1 MRAIQPFAVLV
12 EVLVEVAGFLR
23 GVDEDIGLAHRGPR
37 QVVGAEAGAVAL
49 GAPVARQR
57 QADIAELEQL
67 GHQARVR
74 VCRRGIQLACHLGVG
89 GCGLQQ

>member
-57 QADIAELEQL
+57 QADVAELEQL
-67 GHQARVR
+67 GHQAAFASTAAASNWPATW
-74 VCRRGIQLACHLGVG
+74 GSAAA
-89 GCGLQQ
+89 GLQQ